1 MPLPIPRAGAA
12 VPRASLVIARALSG
26 LFLILGI
33 VGVLRAAGE
42 TDGTIDFIVFT
53 ISPGIA
59 YIHLVIGLAGVALVG
74 AGDRWALVYLAAAA
88 VVLLLWTLI
97 AAVADGSGVLMR
109 DSALILLHLL
119 AGLAAAAGA
128 GLAASRAV
136 PRPRGSSADDLPQ
149 PTEASEPAER

>member
-1 MPLPIPRAGAA
+1 MPLPIPRAGTA
-12 VPRASLVIARALSG
+12 VPRPSQLIARILSG

-42 TDGTIDFIVFT
+42 TDGSIDFIVFT

-74 AGDRWALVYLAAAA
+74 AGDRWTLAYLAAAA
-88 VVLLLWTLI
+88 VVFLLWAIVAAI
-97 AAVADGSGVLMR
+97 ADAGGVLMR

-119 AGLAAAAGA
+119 AGLAGAAGA
-128 GLAASRAV
+128 AMAASRTLPG
-136 PRPRGSSADDLPQ
+136 PRPSSADDLTR
-149 PTEASEPAER
+149 PTEPAER